1 MKDVM
6 LDLETFGVN
15 KQAVIVQIGACF
27 FDRVTGEIGE
37 TFKVNV
43 NPESAVKA
51 GCRMDAQTVS
61 WWMSQSDAART
72 SVLAKPQ
79 VNIFDSMEHLNQFL
93 SPAKHIWSH
102 ATFDFCIVMEVLSL
116 LGIKPKFSYKDA
128 RDIRT
133 LSHLTG
139 NKKFDGNREGT
150 HHDALDDCKHQVKY
164 CVEALNS
171 LRRV

>member
-1 MKDVM
+1 MI
-6 LDLETFGVN
+6 DLETFGVN

-27 FDRVTGEIGE
+27 FDRETGEIGE

-43 NPESAVKA
+43 DPISAVKA
-51 GCRMDAQTVS
+51 GLKMDPQTVC
-61 WWMSQSDAART
+61 WWLTQSESARN
-72 SVLAKPQ
+72 SVLSEPKLDINTAMVQ
-79 VNIFDSMEHLNQFL
+79 LNQFL

-102 ATFDFCIVMEVLSL
+102 ATFDFCIIMEVLNL
-116 LGIKPKFSYKDA
+116 LGVKPKFSYKDA

-150 HHDALDDCKHQVKY
+150 HHDALDDCLHQVKY
-164 CVEALNS
+164 CVVALNS